1 MDVMATCYGKKSQA
15 TRLYDFCDRY
25 MINTDHLT
33 AFKGTEAQDLKKKCA
48 LSGNTLKSK

>member
-1 MDVMATCYGKKSQA
+1 
-15 TRLYDFCDRY
+15 

-33 AFKGTEAQDLKKKCA
+33 AFKGTKAQDLKEKCA